1 MGALGGRRVGADI
14 EGTSM
19 SALDYR
25 KGLHDL
31 GDGCFAWLLPDGSW
45 GWSNSGLI
53 TGAGTSLMVDTL
65 FDLALTREMLAGIT
79 PVTDTHPVATL
90 VNTHSD
96 GDHVFGNELLAERDV
111 EIIASAAAAE
121 LMTQEAVDALA
132 GLKKLGGVT
141 GDFARQIFGPFEFE
155 GITATGPDRTF
166 TGETSL
172 DVGGREVR
180 LIQVGPA
187 HTPGDALVHV
197 PDARLLYA
205 GDILFV
211 GGTPIAWAGPID
223 RWLAALDRIL
233 DMDVATIVPGHGPV
247 SGKPEVSV
255 MREYL
260 VFVRAEAQKRFQDGL
275 SVDEAIATIEL
286 GRWGDLPE
294 HGRLAQNVLNV
305 YQQLDPGLPRPERL
319 TVLERIAK
327 LEGFGA
333 AGEGRA

>member
-1 MGALGGRRVGADI
+1 
-14 EGTSM
+14 M

-31 GDGCFAWLLPDGSW
+31 GEGCHAWLQPDGSW
-45 GWSNSGLI
+45 GWSNAGLI
-53 TGAGTSLMVDTL
+53 TGSGASLLVDTL
-65 FDLALTREMLAGIT
+65 FDLPLTREMLDGLRPIT
-79 PVTDTHPVATL
+79 DAHPLRTL

-96 GDHVFGNELLAERDV
+96 PDHINGNELVASRDV
-111 EIIASAAAAE
+111 EILASAAAAE
-121 LMTQEAVDALA
+121 LITQETVDAVALVKRLD
-132 GLKKLGGVT
+132 GTL
-141 GDFARQIFGPFEFE
+141 GDFARHIFGPFALD

-166 TGETSL
+166 TGEESV

-223 RWLAALDRIL
+223 RWIAALDLIL
-233 DMDVATIVPGHGPV
+233 DLDVTVIVPGHGPV
-247 SGKPEVSV
+247 SGKPEVSL

-260 VFVRAEAQKRFQDGL
+260 VTVQTQARQRYEDGL
-275 SVDEAIATIEL
+275 DVDAAIESIEL
-286 GRWGDLPE
+286 GKFAGLPE

-305 YQQLDPGLPRPERL
+305 YQQLDPTIPRPDRL
-319 TVLERIAK
+319 TVLTKIAA
-327 LEGFGA
+327 LEGFA
-333 AGEGRA
+333 PDTFTRATATPAS

>member
-1 MGALGGRRVGADI
+1 VS
-14 EGTSM
+14 TQ
-19 SALDYR
+19 DYR

-31 GDGCFAWLLPDGSW
+31 GRGCHAWLQPDGSW

-53 TGAGTSLMVDTL
+53 TGSGTSLMVDTL
-65 FDLALTREMLAGIT
+65 FDLPLTLEMLEGIR
-79 PVTDTHPVATL
+79 PVTDAHPLGTL

-96 GDHVFGNELLAERDV
+96 PDHVNGNELVASRDV
-111 EIIASAAAAE
+111 EILASAAAAA
-121 LMTQEAVDALA
+121 LMTQEAIDTVAKVKQLD
-132 GLKKLGGVT
+132 GVLGE
-141 GDFARQIFGPFEFE
+141 FARHIFGPFDLE

-166 TGETSL
+166 EGTESV

-187 HTPGDALVHV
+187 HTPGDAIVHV
-197 PDARLLYA
+197 PDARMLYA

-223 RWLAALDRIL
+223 RWIAALDLIL
-233 DMDVATIVPGHGPV
+233 DLEVDTIVPGHGPV

-260 VFVRAEAQKRFQDGL
+260 VSVETQATQRFEDGL
-275 SVDEAIATIEL
+275 DVDDAIASIEL
-286 GRWGDLPE
+286 GKFADLPE

-305 YQQLDPGLPRPERL
+305 YQQLDPTIPRPDRL
-319 TVLERIAK
+319 TVLTKIAA
-327 LEGFGA
+327 LEGFSPDTFTQTTTGQA
-333 AGEGRA
+333 TR

>member
-1 MGALGGRRVGADI
+1 M
-14 EGTSM
+14 GTS
-19 SALDYR
+19 DYR

-31 GDGCFAWLLPDGSW
+31 GSGCHAWLQPDGSW
-45 GWSNSGLI
+45 GWSNSGLV

-65 FDLALTREMLAGIT
+65 FDLALTREMLEGVR
-79 PVTDTHPVATL
+79 PVTDAHPVATL

-96 GDHVFGNELLAERDV
+96 GDHTFGNELLAARGV

-121 LMTQEAVDALA
+121 LMGQAEVDALA
-132 GLKKLGGVT
+132 KLKKLPGPS
-141 GDFARQIFGPFEFE
+141 GDFVRQVFGPFEFE

-166 TGETSL
+166 DGEHSV

-205 GDILFV
+205 GDILFI

-223 RWLAALDRIL
+223 RWIAACDRVL
-233 DMDVATIVPGHGPV
+233 DMDVVTIVPGHGPV
-247 SGKPEVSV
+247 GGKGDVSR

-260 VFVRAEAQKRFQDGL
+260 VFVEHEARKRFDDGL
-275 SVDEAIATIEL
+275 DVDDAIASIDL
-286 GRWGDLPE
+286 GPWAELPE
-294 HGRLAQNVLNV
+294 RGRLAQNVVNV
-305 YQQLDPGLPRPERL
+305 YEQLDPQRERIDRL
-319 TVLERIAK
+319 TVLGRIAA
-327 LEGFGA
+327 LEGFA
-333 AGEGRA
+333 PAGPDGPAR

>member
-1 MGALGGRRVGADI
+1 
-14 EGTSM
+14 M
-19 SALDYR
+19 SSLDYA

-31 GDGCFAWLLPDGSW
+31 GDGCHAWMLPDGSW
-45 GWSNSGLI
+45 GWSNAGLI
-53 TGAGTSLMVDTL
+53 TGSGTSLLVDTL

-79 PVTDTHPVATL
+79 PVTATNPIATL

-132 GLKKLGGVT
+132 NIKKIDGPT
-141 GDFARQIFGPFEFE
+141 GDFARHIFGPFDFE

-166 TGETSL
+166 EGELTL
-172 DVGGREVR
+172 DVGGREVH

-187 HTPGDALVHV
+187 HTAGDVIVHV
-197 PDARLLYA
+197 PDARLLYS

-223 RWLAALDRIL
+223 RWIAALERIL
-233 DMDVATIVPGHGPV
+233 DMDLVTILPGHGPV
-247 SGKPEVSV
+247 SGKTEVAE

-260 VFVRAEAQKRFQDGL
+260 VHVQEQARKRFEEGL
-275 SVDEAIATIEL
+275 SVDDAIASIDL
-286 GRWGDLPE
+286 GRWADLPE
-294 HGRLAQNVLNV
+294 HGRLAQNVINV
-305 YQQLDPGLPRPERL
+305 YQQLDPSMERPERL
-319 TVLERIAK
+319 TVLGRIAQ
-327 LEGFGA
+327 LEGFPA
-333 AGEGRA
+333 KKEEQV

>member
-1 MGALGGRRVGADI
+1 
-14 EGTSM
+14 M
-19 SALDYR
+19 STLDYR

-31 GDGCFAWLLPDGSW
+31 GRGCHAWLQPDGSW
-45 GWSNSGLI
+45 GWSNSGLV
-53 TGAGTSLMVDTL
+53 TGSGTSLMVDTL
-65 FDLALTREMLAGIT
+65 FDLALTREMLDGIA
-79 PVTDTHPVATL
+79 PVLAEHPLGTL

-96 GDHVFGNELLAERDV
+96 PDHVNGNELVASRDV
-111 EIIASAAAAE
+111 EILASAAAAE
-121 LMTQEAVDALA
+121 LMTQEALDTVARVKHLDGTIGA
-132 GLKKLGGVT
+132 
-141 GDFARQIFGPFEFE
+141 FARHIFGPFELD

-166 TGETSL
+166 SGEESV

-223 RWLAALDRIL
+223 RWIAALDRIL

-260 VFVRAEAQKRFQDGL
+260 ATVEAQARARYEDGL
-275 SVDEAIATIEL
+275 DVDAAVASIDL
-286 GRWGDLPE
+286 GRFADLPE

-305 YQQLDPGLPRPERL
+305 YQQLDPDLPRPDRL
-319 TVLERIAK
+319 TVLTKIAA
-327 LEGFGA
+327 LEGFSPSAFEPA
-333 AGEGRA
+333 ATP

>member
-1 MGALGGRRVGADI
+1 
-14 EGTSM
+14 M
-19 SALDYR
+19 SYR

-31 GDGCFAWLLPDGSW
+31 GDGCHAWLLPDGSW

-53 TGAGTSLMVDTL
+53 TGSGVSLMVDTL

-79 PVTDTHPVATL
+79 PVTDAHPVRTL

-121 LMTQEAVDALA
+121 LMTQDAVEALA
-132 GLKKLGGVT
+132 RQKKLGGVI
-141 GDFARQIFGPFEFE
+141 GEFARHIFAPFEFE
-155 GITATGPDRTF
+155 GITATGPHRVF
-166 TGETSL
+166 TGETAL

-211 GGTPIAWAGPID
+211 GGTPIAWAGPIE
-223 RWLAALDRIL
+223 RWIAALDRIL
-233 DMDVATIVPGHGPV
+233 DMDVTTIVPGHGPV
-247 SGKPEVSV
+247 SGKPEVAA

-260 VFVRAEAQKRFQDGL
+260 VFVRAEARKRFEDGL
-275 SVDEAIATIEL
+275 SVDAAIASIDL
-286 GRWGDLPE
+286 GRWAGMPE

-305 YQQLDPGLPRPERL
+305 YQQLDPALPRPERL
-319 TVLERIAK
+319 TVLERIAV
-327 LEGFGA
+327 LEGFTA
-333 AGEGRA
+333 PEEVRD